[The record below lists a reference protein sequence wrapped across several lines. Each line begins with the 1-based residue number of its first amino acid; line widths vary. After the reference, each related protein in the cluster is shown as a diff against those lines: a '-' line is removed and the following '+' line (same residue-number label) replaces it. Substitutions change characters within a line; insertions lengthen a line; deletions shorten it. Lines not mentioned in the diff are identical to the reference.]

1 MKLCTENPAM
11 VRLGDI
17 LRGWGLT
24 DPSSE
29 IHGGI
34 PGCIQLRYPSNQ
46 DFLSRE
52 KCEIKKLNKKTQELG
67 C

>member
-29 IHGGI
+29 IHGAI
-34 PGCIQLRYPSNQ
+34 PGCIQLRYLSNQ

-52 KCEIKKLNKKTQELG
+52 KCEIEKLNKKTRELG